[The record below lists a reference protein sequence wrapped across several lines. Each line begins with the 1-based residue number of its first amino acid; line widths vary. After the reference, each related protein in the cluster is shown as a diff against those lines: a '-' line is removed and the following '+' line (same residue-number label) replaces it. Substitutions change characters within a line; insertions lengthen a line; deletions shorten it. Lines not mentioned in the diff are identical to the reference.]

1 MCRGQDGNK
10 EEAERFW
17 HITDI
22 RYSGLICR
30 KTERTFFEAIG
41 FIRESCVFAKENRQH
56 ISLRAVSIGVWFS
69 VVALKDDRKLHVFVA
84 AF

>member
-41 FIRESCVFAKENRQH
+41 FI
-56 ISLRAVSIGVWFS
+56 
-69 VVALKDDRKLHVFVA
+69 
-84 AF
+84 

>member
-41 FIRESCVFAKENRQH
+41 FIRESCVFAKENRQY
-56 ISLRAVSIGVWFS
+56 ISLRAVSIGVWFF
-69 VVALKDDRKLHVFVA
+69 ALKDDRKLPVFVA